1 MRTALNLRRN
11 RLPKLK
17 LFALIGVLAFSCAAC
32 NSKNYASSLFSQKTK
47 TAQNDFLYNSPLKQL
62 SASADFTPL
71 LTNAERLE
79 YCNPGLISTN
89 DMVISDNLFE
99 MALKAPTPEL
109 YEKILKAAFSQLGT
123 DYRRGGK
130 SPRQG
135 FDCSG
140 FTTWVFNRHGIDLPR
155 SSREQFQ
162 VGQKVSKK
170 QLRKGDLVFFKIRKS
185 SISHVGIYLENG
197 KFIHSARPGRDV
209 EISSLDEA
217 YWSKRY
223 AGGRRVLR

>member
-1 MRTALNLRRN
+1 MDTTLNLRRN

-17 LFALIGVLAFSCAAC
+17 FFALIGILAISCAAC
-32 NSKNYASSLFSQKTK
+32 NSKNYSSSLLSPKTK
-47 TAQNDFLYNSPLKQL
+47 TADNDFLYNSPLKKL

-79 YCNPGLISTN
+79 YCNPGLASAD
-89 DMVISDNLFE
+89 DMVIGDNLFE
-99 MALKAPTPEL
+99 MALKAPTPEI
-109 YEKILKAAFSQLGT
+109 YDKILQAAFSQLGT

-140 FTTWVFNRHGIDLPR
+140 FTNWVFNRYGIELPR
-155 SSREQFQ
+155 SSGEQYQIGQQ
-162 VGQKVSKK
+162 VTKK

-185 SISHVGIYLENG
+185 RISHVGIYLENG

-209 EISSLDEA
+209 EISSLDEG

-223 AGGRRVLR
+223 AGGRRIIR

>member
-1 MRTALNLRRN
+1 LDAALNPYRN

-17 LFALIGVLAFSCAAC
+17 SFLLIGILAFSCAAC
-32 NSKNYASSLFSQKTK
+32 NAKNYSSSPVSSNTK
-47 TAQNDFLYNSPLKQL
+47 SAQNDFLYNSPLKKL
-62 SASADFTPL
+62 SATADFTPL

-79 YCNPGLISTN
+79 YCNPGLVSTN
-89 DMVISDNLFE
+89 DKVISDNLFE
-99 MALKAPTPEL
+99 MALKAPTAEI
-109 YEKILKAAFSQLGT
+109 YDKILQAAFSQLGT
-123 DYRRGGK
+123 DYRRGGT

-140 FTTWVFNRHGIDLPR
+140 FTTWVFNRYGIDLPR
-155 SSREQFQ
+155 SSRQQYQ
-162 VGQKVSKK
+162 VGQKISKK

-185 SISHVGIYLENG
+185 RISHVGIYLENG

-209 EISSLDEA
+209 EISSLNEA

-223 AGGRRVLR
+223 AGGRRVIR

>member
-1 MRTALNLRRN
+1 LDAVFRLRHN
-11 RLPKLK
+11 HPPKLK
-17 LFALIGVLAFSCAAC
+17 LFLLIGILTLSCAAC
-32 NSKNYASSLFSQKTK
+32 NSKNYSSSLFSQNKN
-47 TAQNDFLYNSPLKQL
+47 TAHNDFLYNSPLKKL
-62 SASADFTPL
+62 SAAQDFTPL

-79 YCNPGLISTN
+79 YCNPGLLSAN
-89 DMVISDNLFE
+89 DQVIGDNLFE
-99 MALKAPTPEL
+99 MALKAPTAEI
-109 YEKILKAAFSQLGT
+109 YDKILEAAFSQLGT
-123 DYRRGGK
+123 DYRRGGTT
-130 SPRQG
+130 PRQG

-140 FTTWVFNRHGIDLPR
+140 FTTWVFNRYGIELPR
-155 SSREQFQ
+155 SSREQYQ

-185 SISHVGIYLENG
+185 RISHVGIYLEDG

-223 AGGRRVLR
+223 AGGRRVIR